1 MNQLNIKI
9 KLHVFFILLLPNVQ
23 IITLMDKIIL
33 APDTFIVKV
42 LTEQSAVKLKF

>member
-23 IITLMDKIIL
+23 IITLMVTIIL
-33 APDTFIVKV
+33 VPDTYTVKV
-42 LTEQSAVKLKF
+42 FTEQSTVKLKF